1 MQGRGE
7 ETNNKSEKSPFCLF
21 FIQPFAVVLPLQ
33 KHGLSSKSYQEFCD
47 LTNLN
52 EH

>member
-1 MQGRGE
+1 MQERGE
-7 ETNNKSEKSPFCLF
+7 ETYNKSEKKTPVCLF
-21 FIQPFAVVLPLQ
+21 SIQPFAVVLPLQ

-52 EH
+52 